1 MVTVS
6 TRFTEKNTDKGGAWM
21 KYKTAQKLKKH
32 GLNNMDIAMIKESAR
47 KAAEE
52 AQKQAMEQA
61 FMLMIWI
68 PINVLAAD
76 YWEKTANKRIPEFT
90 DKVASLYE
98 SVQSGTTT
106 WEQIAED
113 IKRLSGMDITSDWL
127 KRKEG

>member
-1 MVTVS
+1 
-6 TRFTEKNTDKGGAWM
+6 M
-21 KYKTAQKLKKH
+21 KYKTAQKLKKR

-52 AQKQAMEQA
+52 AQKEAIDKA
-61 FMLMIWI
+61 YMLMLWV

-113 IKRLSGMDITSDWL
+113 IKRLSGWEITADWL
-127 KRKEG
+127 KRGEK

>member
-1 MVTVS
+1 
-6 TRFTEKNTDKGGAWM
+6 M
-21 KYKTAQKLKKH
+21 KHKTAQKLKQH
-32 GLNNMDIAMIKESAR
+32 GLTNIDIAMMKESAR

-52 AQKQAMEQA
+52 VQKQAMEQA
-61 FMLMIWI
+61 FMFMIWI
-68 PINVLAAD
+68 PINILASD

-98 SVQSGTTT
+98 AVQNGIVD

-127 KRKEG
+127 KRGDK

>member
-1 MVTVS
+1 
-6 TRFTEKNTDKGGAWM
+6 M
-21 KYKTAQKLKKH
+21 KYKTAQKLKQH
-32 GLNNMDIAMIKESAR
+32 GLSNLDIAMMKQSAR

-52 AQKQAMEQA
+52 AQKQAIDQA

-68 PINVLAAD
+68 PINILASD
-76 YWEKTANKRIPEFT
+76 YWEKTASKKIPKFAEEI
-90 DKVASLYE
+90 ASLYE
-98 SVQSGTTT
+98 AVQGGIVD

>member
-1 MVTVS
+1 
-6 TRFTEKNTDKGGAWM
+6 M
-21 KYKTAQKLKKH
+21 KHKTAKKLKQH
-32 GLNNMDIAMIKESAR
+32 GLSNIDIAMMKESAR

-52 AQKQAMEQA
+52 AQRQAMEQA

-68 PINVLAAD
+68 PINVLASE

-90 DKVASLYE
+90 DKVASLYG
-98 SVQSGTTT
+98 SVQSGAVT

-113 IKRLSGMDITSDWL
+113 IKDLSGMDIKSDWL

>member
-1 MVTVS
+1 
-6 TRFTEKNTDKGGAWM
+6 M
-21 KYKTAQKLKKH
+21 KYKTAQKLKQH
-32 GLNNMDIAMIKESAR
+32 GLSNIDIAMMKESAR

-90 DKVASLYE
+90 DKLASLYE

-127 KRKEG
+127 KRKEV

>member
-1 MVTVS
+1 
-6 TRFTEKNTDKGGAWM
+6 M
-21 KYKTAQKLKKH
+21 KHKTAKKLKQH
-32 GLNNMDIAMIKESAR
+32 GLSNIDIAMMKESAK

-52 AQKQAMEQA
+52 AQRQAMEQA

-68 PINVLAAD
+68 PINVLASE

-98 SVQSGTTT
+98 SVQSGAVT

-113 IKRLSGMDITSDWL
+113 IKELSGMDITSDWL

>member
-1 MVTVS
+1 
-6 TRFTEKNTDKGGAWM
+6 M
-21 KYKTAQKLKKH
+21 KHKTAQKLRQR
-32 GLNNMDIAMIKESAR
+32 GLSELDIAMMKESAR
-47 KAAEE
+47 KAAVE

-68 PINVLAAD
+68 PINVLATD

-98 SVQSGTTT
+98 SVQAGVVT

-113 IKRLSGMDITSDWL
+113 IKDLSGMDITSDWL